1 MRILGL
7 ALVIAGLAGTAL
19 AGSVAPEIDGSTA
32 SAAVALVAGGLIVL
46 RARKRK

>member
-7 ALVIAGLAGTAL
+7 ALILAGIAGSAL
-19 AGSVAPEIDGSTA
+19 AGQVAPEIDGATA